1 MKDESEKGEDM
12 PKKITFYFF
21 LLTSY
26 LLIFLSSSFFSPEP
40 VLAQEEIIDRIV
52 AIVNG
57 EIITL
62 FELNEQVKPYLE
74 KFRGKELGTA
84 EKKAIW
90 ELKKQALDQMIN
102 DILLRQEAEKYKIKV
117 SDMEIEN
124 FIRQFKQRN
133 NLTEE
138 QFLNQLKL
146 QGLTREDYKREIR
159 NNILKHRLIAAM
171 VKRKVVVTQEE
182 IEKYYQEH
190 KQDFTKEKK
199 VYLKLILVPT
209 REEAKQ
215 IRDKIVSGKMSFEEA
230 ARKFSRGPGAKSG
243 GDIGLID
250 WKNLAK
256 EWKRAIKDLKEGEIS
271 VVFSLNNHGA
281 ILKVEKLQSGEP
293 KPLKEVEDE
302 IRNIIYQPR
311 LEQRFKEYMRTLR
324 EKAII
329 DVRL

>member
-146 QGLTREDYKREIR
+146 QGMTREDYKRQIR
-159 NNILKHRLIAAM
+159 NNILKHRLIGAM

-182 IEKYYQEH
+182 IEKYYLAI
-190 KQDFTKEKK
+190 TTGVPKEGSATIETTIGRSTTDRKK
-199 VYLKLILVPT
+199 MAVI
-209 REEAKQ
+209 A
-215 IRDKIVSGKMSFEEA
+215 DG
-230 ARKFSRGPGAKSG
+230 
-243 GDIGLID
+243 
-250 WKNLAK
+250 
-256 EWKRAIKDLKEGEIS
+256 KRAVTHYEIIEYFDLVSPSAIKRSEY
-271 VVFSLNNHGA
+271 SLGRP
-281 ILKVEKLQSGEP
+281 QS
-293 KPLKEVEDE
+293 
-302 IRNIIYQPR
+302 
-311 LEQRFKEYMRTLR
+311 
-324 EKAII
+324 A
-329 DVRL
+329 